1 MDLFQILTL
10 PNLLSL
16 SRICLIPAILALAC
30 LGYPRLVLLC
40 FVLCLVLD
48 FADGFFAR
56 RLNLASEFGAKL
68 DTWAD
73 FGMFSTLAVCAWWL
87 WPDVVRR
94 EAPFVLAALASY
106 ILPIV
111 AGLWKFKRLT
121 SYHTLVGKLSV
132 VLMGS
137 TPLLLFAGGPAWPLK
152 AAIMILIAAELE
164 EIAIT
169 VVLRQLRANVPS
181 FWHALQVR
189 QQVEQT
195 KSAE

>member
-1 MDLFQILTL
+1 MDFFQILTL
-10 PNLLSL
+10 PNLLSF

-30 LGYPRLVLLC
+30 FGYPRLVLLC
-40 FVLCLVLD
+40 FVLCLLLD

-56 RLNLASEFGAKL
+56 WLNLASDLGAKL

-73 FGMFSTLAVCAWWL
+73 FAMFNALAVCAWWL

-94 EAPFVLAALASY
+94 EAPFVLIALASY
-106 ILPIV
+106 ILPV
-111 AGLWKFKRLT
+111 AVGLWKFKRLT
-121 SYHTLVGKLSV
+121 SYHTWIGKLSV
-132 VLMGS
+132 VLMGG

-152 AAIMILIAAELE
+152 VAIIILIAAELE

-169 VVLRQLRANVPS
+169 AVLPQLRANVPS